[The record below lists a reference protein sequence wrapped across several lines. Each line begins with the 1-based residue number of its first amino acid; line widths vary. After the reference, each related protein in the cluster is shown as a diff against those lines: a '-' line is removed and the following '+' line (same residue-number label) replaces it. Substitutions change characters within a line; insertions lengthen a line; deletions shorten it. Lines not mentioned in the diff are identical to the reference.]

1 MATLTSRISLQGDE
15 PDGPED
21 YLSTSLG
28 VIFPD
33 DIVNQ
38 HGDAEHSLIYASP
51 KLPKPLLIELAD
63 PEGETDRRLFSH
75 YLWNASLLLA
85 ELIERD
91 SLEDGEKDEGLGK
104 GISFDTR
111 GLATLELGAGT
122 ALPSM
127 MAGLLGAAGVVVT
140 DYPAPAVIKTLRA
153 NVSRN
158 IKPELAPAG
167 KESLVT
173 RSVLVEGHE
182 WGVFDAPPQTE
193 QASEPETT
201 TTTSQPSEPET
212 TVQASKQEAP
222 FPASHKHASD
232 RLFVADC
239 LWMPWQ
245 HANLRRSINH
255 FLKRDASARAW
266 VIAGFHTGRPKMAG
280 FFDAEA
286 LREEGGV
293 EVERMWERDC
303 DGVEREWNAEREDD
317 ITERKRWLVVA
328 VLKRCEGMVDG

>member
-1 MATLTSRISLQGDE
+1 MATLTSRITLKGDE
-15 PDGPED
+15 PAGPED

-33 DIVNQ
+33 DVTNQ
-38 HGDAEHSLIYASP
+38 HGDAEHSLLYASP
-51 KLPKPLLIELAD
+51 QLPRPLLIELAD

-91 SLEDGEKDEGLGK
+91 SLDTTSTEAETETEAKGLGA
-104 GISFDTR
+104 GLSFDTR
-111 GLATLELGAGT
+111 GLDTLELGAGT

-127 MAGLLGAAGVVVT
+127 MAGLLGARSVVVT
-140 DYPAPAVIKTLRA
+140 DYPAPAVMKTLRE
-153 NVSRN
+153 NVARN
-158 IKPELAPAG
+158 VKPDLAPIG
-167 KESLVT
+167 QGSLVT
-173 RSVLVEGHE
+173 ASVLVEGHE
-182 WGVFDAPPQTE
+182 WGVFESA
-193 QASEPETT
+193 AS
-201 TTTSQPSEPET
+201 SS
-212 TVQASKQEAP
+212 
-222 FPASHKHASD
+222 FPASHAHCAD

-245 HANLRRSINH
+245 HASLRRSIGY
-255 FLKRDASARAW
+255 FLKRDEAARAW
-266 VIAGFHTGRPKMAG
+266 VVAGFHTGRAKMAG
-280 FFDAEA
+280 FFDAAA

-303 DGVEREWNAEREDD
+303 DGVERAWDEGRDDD

-328 VLKRCEGMVDG
+328 VLKRV

>member
-38 HGDAEHSLIYASP
+38 HGDAEHSLVYASP

-91 SLEDGEKDEGLGK
+91 SLEKEEEEGATDVEEGKDEGLGK
-104 GISFDTR
+104 GVSFDTR
-111 GLATLELGAGT
+111 GLSTLELGAGT

-127 MAGLLGAAGVVVT
+127 MAGLLGAASVVVT

-153 NVSRN
+153 NVARN
-158 IKPELAPAG
+158 IKPELAPVG

-173 RSVLVEGHE
+173 KSVLVEGHE
-182 WGVFDAPPQTE
+182 WA
-193 QASEPETT
+193 
-201 TTTSQPSEPET
+201 
-212 TVQASKQEAP
+212 
-222 FPASHKHASD
+222 FPASHKHRSD

-245 HANLRRSINH
+245 HANLRRSIDY
-255 FLKRDASARAW
+255 FLKRSASARAW
-266 VIAGFHTGRPKMAG
+266 VVAGFHTGRPKMAG
-280 FFDAEA
+280 FFDAAA
-286 LREEGGV
+286 LRDEGGV

-303 DGVEREWNAEREDD
+303 DGVEREWDREREDD

-328 VLKRCEGMVDG
+328 VLKRCEGSVDG

>member
-1 MATLTSRISLQGDE
+1 METLTARITLKGDE
-15 PDGPED
+15 PAGPED

-33 DIVNQ
+33 DVTNQ

-51 KLPKPLLIELAD
+51 KLPKPMLIELAD

-91 SLEDGEKDEGLGK
+91 SLETETTEVERKEVGLGEGL
-104 GISFDTR
+104 SFDTR
-111 GLATLELGAGT
+111 GLDTLELGAGT

-127 MAGLLGAAGVVVT
+127 MAGLLGARSVTVT
-140 DYPAPAVIKTLRA
+140 DYPAPAVMKTLRD
-153 NVSRN
+153 NVIRN
-158 IKPELAPAG
+158 IKPDFAPEG
-167 KESLVT
+167 KSSNVT
-173 RSVLVEGHE
+173 SSILIEGHE
-182 WGVFDAPPQTE
+182 WGVFDTPSSPSSAFP
-193 QASEPETT
+193 
-201 TTTSQPSEPET
+201 TSH
-212 TVQASKQEAP
+212 A
-222 FPASHKHASD
+222 HASD

-245 HANLRRSINH
+245 HANLRRSIDY
-255 FLKRDASARAW
+255 FLKKTDSARAW
-266 VIAGFHTGRPKMAG
+266 VIAGFHTGRAKMAG
-280 FFDAEA
+280 FYDAEA

-303 DGVEREWNAEREDD
+303 DGVEREWDAEREDD

-328 VLKRCEGMVDG
+328 VLKRC

>member
-38 HGDAEHSLIYASP
+38 HGDAEHSLVYASP

-91 SLEDGEKDEGLGK
+91 SLDNDAAADSSEEEEKEKDEGLGK

-111 GLATLELGAGT
+111 GLHTLELGAGT

-127 MAGLLGAAGVVVT
+127 MAGLLGAASVVVT

-153 NVSRN
+153 NVARN
-158 IKPELAPAG
+158 IKPELAPVG

-173 RSVLVEGHE
+173 KEVLVEGHE
-182 WGVFDAPPQTE
+182 WG
-193 QASEPETT
+193 ASE
-201 TTTSQPSEPET
+201 
-212 TVQASKQEAP
+212 AKNLA

-303 DGVEREWNAEREDD
+303 DGVEREWDREREDD

-328 VLKRCEGMVDG
+328 VLKRCEDMVDG

>member
-1 MATLTSRISLQGDE
+1 MATLTSRITLKGDE

-33 DIVNQ
+33 DVTNQ

-91 SLEDGEKDEGLGK
+91 SLDPAATEAEREAGLGA
-104 GISFDTR
+104 GLSFDTR

-127 MAGLLGAAGVVVT
+127 MAGLLGAGSVVVT
-140 DYPAPAVIKTLRA
+140 DYPAPAVMKTLRE
-153 NVSRN
+153 NVARN
-158 IKPELAPAG
+158 IKPDLAPEGRSA
-167 KESLVT
+167 LVT
-173 RSVLVEGHE
+173 TSVLVEGHE
-182 WGVFDAPPQTE
+182 WGVFDSDSAAAA
-193 QASEPETT
+193 AS
-201 TTTSQPSEPET
+201 S
-212 TVQASKQEAP
+212 
-222 FPASHKHASD
+222 FPASHAHLSD

-255 FLKRDASARAW
+255 FLKRTASARAW
-266 VIAGFHTGRPKMAG
+266 VVAGFHTGRAKMAG
-280 FFDAEA
+280 FYDAQA

-293 EVERMWERDC
+293 EIERMWERDC
-303 DGVEREWNAEREDD
+303 DGIEREWDAEREDD

-328 VLKRCEGMVDG
+328 VLKRCEGALDG

>member
-1 MATLTSRISLQGDE
+1 MATLTSRISLKGDE

-33 DIVNQ
+33 DITNQ

-91 SLEDGEKDEGLGK
+91 SMEHPEEEVDRGLG
-104 GISFDTR
+104 GAISFDTR
-111 GLATLELGAGT
+111 GLDTLELGAGT

-127 MAGLLGAAGVVVT
+127 MAGLLGAGSVVVT
-140 DYPAPAVIKTLRA
+140 DYPAPAVMKTLRD
-153 NVSRN
+153 NVARN
-158 IKPELAPAG
+158 IKPDLAPVG
-167 KESLVT
+167 KSSLVT
-173 RSVLVEGHE
+173 SSVFVDGHE
-182 WGVFDAPPQTE
+182 WGVFGDAAAAAA
-193 QASEPETT
+193 AS
-201 TTTSQPSEPET
+201 SS
-212 TVQASKQEAP
+212 
-222 FPASHKHASD
+222 FPASHAHLSD

-245 HANLRRSINH
+245 HQNLRRSIGY
-255 FLKRDASARAW
+255 FLKKTASARAW
-266 VIAGFHTGRPKMAG
+266 VVAGFHTGRPKMAG
-280 FFDAEA
+280 FFDAKA

-303 DGVEREWNAEREDD
+303 DGVEREWDSEREDD
-317 ITERKRWLVVA
+317 VTERKRWLVVC
-328 VLKRCEGMVDG
+328 VLKRCEGMVDA